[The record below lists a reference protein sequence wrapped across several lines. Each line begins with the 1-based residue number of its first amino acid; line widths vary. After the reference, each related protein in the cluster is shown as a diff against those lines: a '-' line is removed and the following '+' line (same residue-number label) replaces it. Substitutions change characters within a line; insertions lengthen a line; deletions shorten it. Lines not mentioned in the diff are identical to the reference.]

1 MRKEIYENQGSSDT
15 LPFHWEF
22 GKEEIT
28 LKVSSY
34 AYGNGLAVLMYIQSE
49 GELELFSDLT
59 VNLPGGY
66 GLKPHEAFV
75 SGDFTRDKLA
85 FIQENRLGKVLPG
98 QARSGFAT
106 YTPVAFDLSRLARY
120 DREGVEE
127 FCRQWGLDIPKE
139 QEKVQ
144 GKPTGKK
151 KRERERSKYME
162 VKMNKEI
169 RNYQES
175 MFMGLNLRQCIFS
188 LLAIAVAVGI
198 YFGLGSYVG
207 QEMTGWLCILGAA
220 PFAACGF
227 FQYHGMNAEQ
237 FAWAYIKSEFLY
249 PKRLLFQSEDL
260 YHACMEET
268 LVLGEKSQGDGTALM
283 KKREQRA
290 RKKRMKQKKKPGRSG
305 AFD

>member
-1 MRKEIYENQGSSDT
+1 MRKEIYEKNGNQESSDT

-34 AYGNGLAVLMYIQSE
+34 AYGNGLAVLMYSQRE

-66 GLKPHEAFV
+66 GLKPQEAFV

-106 YTPVAFDLSRLARY
+106 YTPVAFDFSRLAQY

-144 GKPTGKK
+144 GKSTGKK
-151 KRERERSKYME
+151 KRERER
-162 VKMNKEI
+162 
-169 RNYQES
+169 
-175 MFMGLNLRQCIFS
+175 
-188 LLAIAVAVGI
+188 
-198 YFGLGSYVG
+198 
-207 QEMTGWLCILGAA
+207 
-220 PFAACGF
+220 
-227 FQYHGMNAEQ
+227 
-237 FAWAYIKSEFLY
+237 
-249 PKRLLFQSEDL
+249 
-260 YHACMEET
+260 
-268 LVLGEKSQGDGTALM
+268 
-283 KKREQRA
+283 
-290 RKKRMKQKKKPGRSG
+290 
-305 AFD
+305 

>member
-1 MRKEIYENQGSSDT
+1 MRKEIYENQESSDT

-34 AYGNGLAVLMYIQSE
+34 AYGNGLAVLMYSQSE

-66 GLKPHEAFV
+66 GLKPQEAFV

-127 FCRQWGLDIPKE
+127 FCRQWGLDIPQLSGIHVYGTE
-139 QEKVQ
+139 PAPVYFLPACHRCGGRDLFWPGKVC
-144 GKPTGKK
+144 GTGDD
-151 KRERERSKYME
+151 R
-162 VKMNKEI
+162 
-169 RNYQES
+169 
-175 MFMGLNLRQCIFS
+175 
-188 LLAIAVAVGI
+188 VAVHLRGCPI
-198 YFGLGSYVG
+198 RSLWFLPVPWHECGAVCLGVYQVRIFIP
-207 QEMTGWLCILGAA
+207 QA
-220 PFAACGF
+220 PAVS
-227 FQYHGMNAEQ
+227 
-237 FAWAYIKSEFLY
+237 K
-249 PKRLLFQSEDL
+249 
-260 YHACMEET
+260 
-268 LVLGEKSQGDGTALM
+268 
-283 KKREQRA
+283 
-290 RKKRMKQKKKPGRSG
+290 
-305 AFD
+305 

>member
-1 MRKEIYENQGSSDT
+1 MRKEIYENQESSDT

-34 AYGNGLAVLMYIQSE
+34 AYGNGLAVLMYSQSE

-66 GLKPHEAFV
+66 GLKTQEAFV

-106 YTPVAFDLSRLARY
+106 YTPVAFDLSRLSRY

-144 GKPTGKK
+144 GRSTGKK
-151 KRERERSKYME
+151 REIEVYGSKNEQRDPQLSGVHVYGTE
-162 VKMNKEI
+162 PAPVYFLPACHRCGGRDLFWPGKVCGTGND
-169 RNYQES
+169 R
-175 MFMGLNLRQCIFS
+175 
-188 LLAIAVAVGI
+188 VAVHLRGCPI
-198 YFGLGSYVG
+198 RSLWFLPVPWHECGAVCLGVYQV
-207 QEMTGWLCILGAA
+207 
-220 PFAACGF
+220 
-227 FQYHGMNAEQ
+227 
-237 FAWAYIKSEFLY
+237 
-249 PKRLLFQSEDL
+249 
-260 YHACMEET
+260 
-268 LVLGEKSQGDGTALM
+268 
-283 KKREQRA
+283 
-290 RKKRMKQKKKPGRSG
+290 
-305 AFD
+305 